1 MTSVM
6 GYSSARARFG
16 RVGDESFLE
25 EIPRIQEG
33 EISNED
39 AACHDLGSKTT
50 RLKIGKS
57 LKVKVLRR
65 VFSEDYDR
73 VKSNIFDP
81 RGQTIQWWN
90 RIFFMACL
98 VSLFVDPLFFLVPS
112 IDSNRMCL
120 EDASALKIFIT
131 IIRSVVDAFYTA
143 QIFVRFKTA
152 YVAPSSRVFGRGE
165 LVIDSKKIALRYLSR
180 GFWIDLF
187 AAIPLPQLLIWA
199 IIPNLAGSMT
209 AQRKN
214 HILFIIFFQ
223 YLPRFYLILPLRSEI
238 IDASGG
244 ITETA
249 WAGAAYNLMLFML
262 ASHVAGACWYLLA
275 MERQE
280 FCWRSVCD
288 QEKPLCRYSFFHC
301 RHVQDPG
308 RDAWYNLTNLTNLCN
323 PNNADTPIQWGVYSN
338 FVTELVASCK
348 FFSKYFF
355 CFWWGLNNLS
365 DIGQNLVPATYIGDE
380 LFVIVVATIGL
391 VLLALLI
398 GNMQRYVQ
406 STSIRLEQWRIKR
419 IGTEQWMHH
428 RLLPPELRQ
437 SIQKYDQYKW
447 VTTRGVD
454 EEALLRDLPK
464 DLRREINRHICFDLV
479 RRVPLFNQM
488 DERTLDAICER
499 LKPIL
504 CTQDMFLVCQGD
516 PIRDMFFIVRGHLNS
531 WATNGG
537 GTGINSCCLGPSD
550 FCGEELLTW
559 ALDPRRSIVLPSST
573 RTVKAVKEVEAF
585 SLAAEDLKF
594 VAMQFRSLH
603 SKKLR
608 HKFRFYSHQW
618 RTWAAS
624 FIQSAWRRHKKL
636 KEETKSSEPM
646 AGLAGSNG
654 KLKPS
659 RSFWDVYAKELIES
673 TRRDEN
679 NQAGSAS
686 DAVNTV
692 QKPVDLDFS
701 VDY

>member
-1 MTSVM
+1 M
-6 GYSSARARFG
+6 
-16 RVGDESFLE
+16 
-25 EIPRIQEG
+25 
-33 EISNED
+33 SNEG
-39 AACHDLGSKTT
+39 AAHHDSGSITTNHKT
-50 RLKIGKS
+50 GKS
-57 LKVKVLRR
+57 LKAKVLCR
-65 VFSEDYDR
+65 VFSEDYER

-81 RGQTIQWWN
+81 RGQTVQRWN

-98 VSLFVDPLFFLVPS
+98 VSMFVDPLFFLVPS
-112 IDSNRMCL
+112 IDGNNMCL
-120 EDASALKIFIT
+120 EDASALKISLT

-165 LVIDSKKIALRYLSR
+165 LVIDSKKITLRYLSR
-180 GFWIDLF
+180 GFWIDFF
-187 AAIPLPQLLIWA
+187 AAIPLPQLLIWV
-199 IIPNLAGSMT
+199 ILPNFGGSTM
-209 AQRKN
+209 ARRKN
-214 HILFIIFFQ
+214 RILFIIFFQ
-223 YLPRFYLILPLRSEI
+223 YLPRFCLLFPLRSEI
-238 IDASGG
+238 INASGG
-244 ITETA
+244 LTETA
-249 WAGAAYNLMLFML
+249 WAGATFNFMLFML
-262 ASHVAGACWYLLA
+262 ASHIAGACWYLLA
-275 MERQE
+275 IDRQE

-288 QEKPLCRYSFFHC
+288 QEKPQCRYDFLDCH
-301 RHVQDPG
+301 HVQDPG
-308 RDAWYNLTNLTNLCN
+308 RDTWYNMANLTSLCD
-323 PNNADTPIQWGVYSN
+323 PNNANTPVQWGIYYN
-338 FVTELVASCK
+338 FETESIGSCK

-365 DIGQNLVPATYIGDE
+365 DVCQNLVPATYIGEE
-380 LFVIVVATIGL
+380 LFLIVVATIGL

-398 GNMQRYVQ
+398 GNMLRYIQ
-406 STSIRLEQWRIKR
+406 FTTIRLEKWRIKR

-428 RLLPPELRQ
+428 RHLPPELRQ
-437 SIQKYDQYKW
+437 SIRTYDQYKW

-454 EEALLRDLPK
+454 EGALLRGLPK

-499 LKPIL
+499 LKPVL

-516 PIRDMFFIVRGHLNS
+516 PVRDMFFIIRGHLES
-531 WATNGG
+531 WTTNGG
-537 GTGINSCCLGPSD
+537 GTGFNLCRLGPSD

-559 ALDPRRSIVLPSST
+559 ALDLRPNIILPSST

-594 VAMQFRSLH
+594 VAAQFRSLH
-603 SKKLR
+603 SRELR

-618 RTWAAS
+618 RTWAAC

-636 KEETKSSEPM
+636 KEETKSREPK

-654 KLKPS
+654 NLKPL
-659 RSFWDVYAKELIES
+659 RSFWEVYATELIES

-679 NQAGSAS
+679 DQAGSAS
-686 DAVNTV
+686 NAVNTV